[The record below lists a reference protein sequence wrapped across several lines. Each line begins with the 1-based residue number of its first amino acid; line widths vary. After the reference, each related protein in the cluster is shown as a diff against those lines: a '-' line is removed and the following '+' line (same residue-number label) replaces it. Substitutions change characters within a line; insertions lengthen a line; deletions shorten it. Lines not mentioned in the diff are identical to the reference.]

1 MFVNKENVHMR
12 IEIVSTR
19 VITIMT
25 ATTTTITPVLVTKC
39 NIKFNFYHNI
49 RT

>member
-19 VITIMT
+19 VITTIT
-25 ATTTTITPVLVTKC
+25 TTTTITPVLVTKC